1 VYRVGL
7 PGDCQETLN
16 DLQRE
21 LDSGSF
27 QDKVNYGLFQVAH
40 AGREAGGASPREI
53 FQVFVLE
60 YVTFFRTGAEC
71 NDYSWSYFG
80 WSTPKLSLALRQQL
94 NDMVLK
100 VNAAIKAAAEDLRR
114 MGVIYVEGIQDAYNG
129 HRYCEPGRLP
139 RHDGVQR
146 VVLDGV
152 RPHQHP
158 LRGRRRPQQ
167 RRVNRGHRSRAAAA
181 RLMFPGEGKLV
192 SDATESNPPWEWA
205 GAEEYADFEALLDA
219 IQAAAGEEDGA
230 GIQWPVPFNLLRSF
244 HPKATAYGVHA
255 EALFAAIADNR
266 DAVATGGDGGQQIAI
281 ASYINPLGDPAS
293 WERLLAYDT
302 NKVSV
307 LVANILNG
315 PDYVVDD
322 SWKSVIDQA
331 ASQGKKIL
339 GYVRTGYLGVSQQQ
353 FTTRLGSRGLAD
365 WASQIEQDIDKWYEL
380 YGSSLGGIF
389 FDEGWPECGDN
400 NIYADLYAYIDDY
413 TKRKHP
419 GTYTVLNPGSPIA
432 QCYEDTMD
440 TLLTFENTYETYQNS
455 FVPNGWTP
463 QDPRKIWH
471 IIYNV
476 PQDQIASV
484 AALASDRNI
493 GLIEITDDVA
503 PNPYDNLPSD
513 AYMQA
518 VIGAVSGGT
527 PLIKGPADVTSFY
540 VAGLPGDVTVA
551 ASDYSSVTLDKK
563 KKKNISLDLSTVSA
577 ILIIYLL
584 GVLLLR

>member
-1 VYRVGL
+1 M
-7 PGDCQETLN
+7 
-16 DLQRE
+16 
-21 LDSGSF
+21 
-27 QDKVNYGLFQVAH
+27 
-40 AGREAGGASPREI
+40 
-53 FQVFVLE
+53 
-60 YVTFFRTGAEC
+60 TFFGTGAEC

-129 HRYCEPGRLP
+129 HRYCEPGAS
-139 RHDGVQR
+139 HDMTEYNVWFWTVYAPINTPSEGAGDPNNAASTEIIDPGQQL
-146 VVLDGV
+146 LDF
-152 RPHQHP
+152 
-158 LRGRRRPQQ
+158 
-167 RRVNRGHRSRAAAA
+167 
-181 RLMFPGEGKLV
+181 MFPGEGKLV
-192 SDATESNPPWEWA
+192 SDATESNPPWEWE

-219 IQAAAGEEDGA
+219 IQAAAGEEDSA
-230 GIQWPVPFNLLRSF
+230 GIQWPVPFDLMRSF
-244 HPKATAYGVHA
+244 HPKATAYRVHA
-255 EALFAAIADNR
+255 EALFAAIADSR
-266 DAVATGGDGGQQIAI
+266 DVVATGGDGGQQIAI

-302 NKVSV
+302 SKVSV
-307 LVANILNG
+307 LVANVLNG

-331 ASQGKKIL
+331 ASQGKRIL
-339 GYVRTGYLGVSQQQ
+339 GYVRTGYLSVSQQQ
-353 FTTRLGSRGLAD
+353 FTTRLGSRDLAD

-419 GTYTVLNPGSPIA
+419 GVYTVLNPGSPIA

-440 TLLTFENTYETYQNS
+440 TLLTFENTYEIYQNS
-455 FVPNGWTP
+455 YMPNDWTP

-476 PQDQIASV
+476 P
-484 AALASDRNI
+484 
-493 GLIEITDDVA
+493 
-503 PNPYDNLPSD
+503 
-513 AYMQA
+513 
-518 VIGAVSGGT
+518 
-527 PLIKGPADVTSFY
+527 
-540 VAGLPGDVTVA
+540 
-551 ASDYSSVTLDKK
+551 
-563 KKKNISLDLSTVSA
+563 
-577 ILIIYLL
+577 
-584 GVLLLR
+584 